1 MDVFWATP
9 SAVARLRRLG
19 NETAEHMLAS
29 VSRVACTCRHNNV
42 SAVVSRP
49 PCVPNDANA
58 RVRTGMDR
66 TLHNNYAG
74 AWSGLCFF
82 LFAAKYYITHP
93 NVWPSECHKILRRC
107 SAYKKKHL
115 ITMRRPLP
123 FCLVANNTDNTDS
136 TTSAYAWKTHK
147 HTWSNRLL
155 RCSPP
160 IAPVITSR
168 TGGRARPRCRRM
180 IHRERAPFRWSGPL
194 VVAGVEGGG
203 ALLRGGGEKKHC
215 LPACRSDRPRNAIVC
230 VCKSE
235 RERER

>member
-9 SAVARLRRLG
+9 SAVAQLRRLG
-19 NETAEHMLAS
+19 TETAEHMLAS

-82 LFAAKYYITHP
+82 LQPNITSLIRMFGLV
-93 NVWPSECHKILRRC
+93 NVIKFCGGVRHT
-107 SAYKKKHL
+107 KKKHL

-160 IAPVITSR
+160 IATVITSR
-168 TGGRARPRCRRM
+168 TGGRARPRCRCM

-203 ALLRGGGEKKHC
+203 ALLRGGRKETLSAC
-215 LPACRSDRPRNAIVC
+215 LSFRSAPKCNCVC
-230 VCKSE
+230 V
-235 RERER
+235 